1 MQSPEE
7 AKTIYALHKFELV
20 DSHSLDNSN
29 SDNNEARP
37 SMLSVPSM
45 PSSQFSHVR
54 KQVKVTITS

>member
-7 AKTIYALHKFELV
+7 AKTIYALHKFELA
-20 DSHSLDNSN
+20 DIHSLDTS
-29 SDNNEARP
+29 SDNEARP

>member
-20 DSHSLDNSN
+20 DSHSLDTS